1 MISYSDLPPAIIPSL
16 PINSLLQDTLFISYT
31 VSSASYDD
39 SKCTLR
45 VATARNFTGNDS
57 DYGTILPKAKAHQ

>member
-1 MISYSDLPPAIIPSL
+1 MISYSDLLPAIIPSL

-31 VSSASYDD
+31 VSSASYD

-45 VATARNFTGNDS
+45 VAIARNFTGNDS